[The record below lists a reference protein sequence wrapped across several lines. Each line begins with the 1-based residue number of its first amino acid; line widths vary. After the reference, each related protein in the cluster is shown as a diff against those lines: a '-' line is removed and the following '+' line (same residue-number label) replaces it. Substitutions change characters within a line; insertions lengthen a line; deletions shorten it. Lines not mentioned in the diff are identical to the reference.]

1 MDPIRKM
8 AELEPTKKAFSLF
21 EEFKQFAFKGNV
33 IDLAIGVVIGA
44 AFGKIVESLVSH
56 LIMPLV
62 GLLGPSDLGYKDWK
76 FVIGGQPFAF
86 GLFLNDVVTFLFTAL
101 VLWIF
106 IVKFLGWIMRTKK
119 EEAAVPPPL
128 TKEEQLLTEIRDLL
142 AKRPAS

>member
-44 AFGKIVESLVSH
+44 AFGKIVDSLVKNM
-56 LIMPLV
+56 IMPLV
-62 GLLGPSDLGYKDWK
+62 GLFGSTDRGYKDWK
-76 FVIGGQPFAF
+76 LVAGGQDFHF
-86 GLFLNDVVTFLFTAL
+86 GLFLSDVVNFLLVAL
-101 VLWIF
+101 VLWVF

-119 EEAAVPPPL
+119 EEAAIAPPL